1 MTASVYNI
9 GLQLTYNQPWVYDYQ
24 ISPQLG
30 DKYPTMLNVITGVQ
44 HSHDSNV
51 ELIHSSVQQTVFIV
65 FAKSPSFNQDLYS
78 AMVAPSLQCNLLT
91 ETWQNGPKSGNLPS
105 ACNQTSRLVFLLLVI

>member
-1 MTASVYNI
+1 MNRRNTSSVLSVL

-24 ISPQLG
+24 IPPQLG

-65 FAKSPSFNQDLYS
+65 FAKSPSFNQGKRS
-78 AMVAPSLQCNLLT
+78 
-91 ETWQNGPKSGNLPS
+91 PKSKVSIALS
-105 ACNQTSRLVFLLLVI
+105 LR